1 MLNYAD
7 EYGDLCPWNPGGNY
21 QPGCGYGYGRIEW
34 EEWRW

>member
-7 EYGDLCPWNPGGNY
+7 VHGDLCPWNPAGSY
-21 QPGCGYGYGRIEW
+21 LPGCGYGYGRIEW